1 MANSYHM
8 EALRKQR
15 LLDRKNEAL
24 TRLESQGSDLTREA
38 VMDGYLSKKTPK
50 ESVLITDGGQFD
62 QQRSVHSWIGKEWNR
77 RQYDHSREGPV
88 LPCTW
93 TSLKKELEFREVTTS
108 FFRASAAKTNSS

>member
-62 QQRSVHSWIGKEWNR
+62 QQRNQGGNGHNCHKHVNFSNVASDKIYPILHPK
-77 RQYDHSREGPV
+77 PV
-88 LPCTW
+88 FKVPVPELPCR
-93 TSLKKELEFREVTTS
+93 KQHFKV
-108 FFRASAAKTNSS
+108 

>member
-62 QQRSVHSWIGKEWNR
+62 QQRNQGVFIHGLERNGIDVSMITVERVLFS
-77 RQYDHSREGPV
+77 PV
-88 LPCTW
+88 LGQ
-93 TSLKKELEFREVTTS
+93 V
-108 FFRASAAKTNSS
+108 